1 MKKNYLKEISEDEKN
16 FILEMHKKMGYNT
29 LNEGYL
35 LEDENQ
41 DVYNSLNNDSSA
53 KNIARIIK
61 DSNGGYLG
69 NDNESWAEAAFN
81 KISDLK
87 KYQDVT
93 TILGQDVIT
102 YIEDFMDINK
112 TYYKNSIANHYD
124 LIKQKTIR
132 QSGYNSK
139 SFLGREI
146 EKIAKTYYKSS
157 GKNIYVWQKLL
168 KLSGQNLGNYGPNK
182 DGIDGDWGTTSKKAL
197 KNVTGS
203 SNLNFENFK
212 KLMVLVASD
221 KNKADEFVKFI
232 QSEKSSNKKDSD
244 NKIKD
249 TKKNNLTPKDN
260 KLGVSSQVQKQIE
273 YLSTEKK
280 LNDEKFTI
288 LDDKNNKVHCFE
300 PGYQLVK
307 TYDVISGRDVGDEL
321 KTETMGDWVLNN
333 KSFVLSTMKDTLLK
347 TFGKLFSTD
356 SGTDNIQ
363 DAGKAVDEFAKTL
376 DNCYFSSDTWRIRNT
391 PSGVFERAGFVEN
404 FMNDWVAT
412 AFMEKDYG
420 KRFITWE
427 TLDGDTIPFG
437 FHGTKNNNR
446 LKVLDESDFK
456 KQSCKKRNMS
466 FGCINFKEQDI
477 VEINNFIDSGQ
488 KTIWLPDA
496 SDDIVRWDD

>member
-1 MKKNYLKEISEDEKN
+1 
-16 FILEMHKKMGYNT
+16 MGYNT
-29 LNEGYL
+29 LNEGYIF
-35 LEDENQ
+35 EDENQ

-53 KNIARIIK
+53 KNIARVIK
-61 DSNGGYLG
+61 NSNGGYLG
-69 NDNESWAEAAFN
+69 DDKEAWAEAAFN
-81 KISDLK
+81 KISNLK

-93 TILGQDVIT
+93 TILGQDVIS
-102 YIEDFMDINK
+102 YLKSFMDINT
-112 TYYKNSIANHYD
+112 TYYKNSISNHYD
-124 LIKQKTIR
+124 SIKQKTIR
-132 QSGYNSK
+132 QSGYNSN
-139 SFLGREI
+139 SFLGGEM

-157 GKNIYVWQKLL
+157 GKNIFVWQKLL

-182 DGIDGDWGTTSKKAL
+182 DGIDGDWGSTSKKAL

-212 KLMVLVASD
+212 KLMSLVASD

-232 QSEKSSNKKDSD
+232 QSGGSSIKKTNDVNQNKLK
-244 NKIKD
+244 
-249 TKKNNLTPKDN
+249 PKEN
-260 KLGVSSQVQKQIE
+260 KLGVSNQVQRQLD

-280 LNDEKFTI
+280 IYDEKFTI

-300 PGYQLVK
+300 PGYKLIK
-307 TYDVISGRDVGDEL
+307 TYDVISGRDVGDDL

-333 KSFVLSTMKDTLLK
+333 KGYVWNEMKDTLVK
-347 TFGKLFSTD
+347 TFSSLFSTD
-356 SGTDNIQ
+356 DNTNNVQ
-363 DAGKAVDEFAKTL
+363 DAGKSIDDFAKNL
-376 DNCYFSSDTWRIRNT
+376 DNCYFNQEAWKIRNT
-391 PSGVFERAGFVEN
+391 PSGVFERAGVVEN

-427 TLDGDTIPFG
+427 TLGGDTIPFG
-437 FHGTKNNNR
+437 FHGTKNDGR
-446 LKVLDESDFK
+446 LKVLNTNDLN